1 MPLNAIYQIIRKLSC
16 CQLGDMP
23 VLALC
28 DGSGS
33 ALGFG
38 SGSSAAWQD
47 LLAEK
52 QRDTKKAVFSG
63 ERQQGASS

>member
-1 MPLNAIYQIIRKLSC
+1 
-16 CQLGDMP
+16 MP

-52 QRDTKKAVFSG
+52 QSDTKKAVFGG